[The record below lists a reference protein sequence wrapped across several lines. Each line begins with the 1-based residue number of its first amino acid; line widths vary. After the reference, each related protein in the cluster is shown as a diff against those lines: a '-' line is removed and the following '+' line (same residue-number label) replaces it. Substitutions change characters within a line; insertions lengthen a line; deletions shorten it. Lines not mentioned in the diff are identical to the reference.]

1 MAPEVGFIYASFKEV
16 ANLLGDC
23 QDLFCVRSRVRDLC
37 DNFRANHVAFARRR
51 FLQKERRKDV
61 LNPALLWML
70 RFEKL
75 LGEGHFGVYQRQLFR
90 QHIEPLFLYRRCDVR
105 LQTLQLSEDKLLY

>member
-1 MAPEVGFIYASFKEV
+1 MAPEVGIIYASVKEV
-16 ANLLGDC
+16 ANLLGDY
-23 QDLFCVRSRVRDLC
+23 QDLLRVRSRVRDLC
-37 DNFRANHVAFARRR
+37 DYFWANHVTFARRR

-75 LGEGHFGVYQRQLFR
+75 LGEGHFGVYQGQLFR
-90 QHIEPLFLYRRCDVR
+90 QYIEPLFLYGRCDVR
-105 LQTLQLSEDKLLY
+105 LQALQLSEDKLLY

>member
-16 ANLLGDC
+16 ANLLGYC
-23 QDLFCVRSRVRDLC
+23 QDLFCVRSRVRDLR
-37 DNFRANHVAFARRR
+37 DNFRTNHVAFACCR
-51 FLQKERRKDV
+51 FLQKERRKDI
-61 LNPALLWML
+61 LNPTFLRML

-90 QHIEPLFLYRRCDVR
+90 
-105 LQTLQLSEDKLLY
+105 